1 MNSWRRRL
9 VDLATVTA
17 ITAIVWLW
25 AAGQTA
31 QTRVIAFDAII
42 DSGDPTRLAVT
53 PTEPLH
59 LTVEIKGSRQ
69 AVLDATQSLSGRTIR
84 LITGADGVPSTLG
97 THELVLKDVLSVS
110 PAVAPLGVDVTA
122 VTPPVVRI
130 AIERA
135 K

>member
-42 DSGDPTRLAVT
+42 DSGDPARLAVT

-97 THELVLKDVLSVS
+97 TRELVLKDVLSVS

-130 AIERA
+130 AIERV

>member
-31 QTRVIAFDAII
+31 QSRVIAFDAII

-84 LITGADGVPSTLG
+84 LITGADGVPSTPG

>member
-130 AIERA
+130 AIERV

>member
-9 VDLATVTA
+9 VDLTTVTA

-42 DSGDPTRLAVT
+42 DSGDPARLAVT
-53 PTEPLH
+53 PTNPLH

-97 THELVLKDVLSVS
+97 TRELVLKDVLSVS

-130 AIERA
+130 AIERV

>member
-31 QTRVIAFDAII
+31 QSRVIAFDAII